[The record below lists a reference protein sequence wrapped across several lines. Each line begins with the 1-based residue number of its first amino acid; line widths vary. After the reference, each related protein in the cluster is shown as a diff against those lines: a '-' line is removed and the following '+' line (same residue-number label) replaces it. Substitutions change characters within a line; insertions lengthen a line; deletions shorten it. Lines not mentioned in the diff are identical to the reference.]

1 MDDEDA
7 IAAVLAGDVE
17 SFRLLVVRYQRALF
31 ALVRSFVRDEGQAE
45 DLVQESF
52 LRAFEA
58 LGAFDPAR
66 GRFKAWLYQLTRN
79 RCRDALRRTRAR
91 PVQIPDVPPELPAAD
106 SAAHDRAVGAQLGAA
121 LAGLAPER
129 RVAFLL
135 VEVHGLTVAEAA
147 EIEDVA
153 VGTIKSRASRAR
165 AELRAALAPEGRD
178 A

>member
-58 LGAFDPAR
+58 LAGFDPAR

-79 RCRDALRRTRAR
+79 RCRDALRRARAA
-91 PVQIPDVPPELPAAD
+91 PVPLPELEAETVVAGD
-106 SAAHDRAVGAQLGAA
+106 SAVSARLDAA

-135 VEVHGLTVAEAA
+135 VEVHGLTLAEAA

-165 AELRAALAPEGRD
+165 AALRAALAPEGRD